1 LTSADGLAGRNV
13 LVTGARGFIGANLRH
28 ALNAVGA
35 HITATSRS
43 PYEEPGA
50 TWRVADLST
59 PEAAMQLVDEA
70 RADVVFH
77 LSGYVTTARAVE
89 NVLPATQANFL
100 DALNLMIAAN
110 ARPGC
115 RLVLANSLEEPSDQE
130 AGAAPSSPYAAAKY
144 ASTSYARMF
153 HALYGTPIAIARI
166 SMGYGPRQSDLK
178 KLVPYL
184 CLSALRGEEPALSS
198 GARTC
203 DWVFADDIIS
213 GLIAC
218 ALSDEAMGQVIDIAT
233 NEMASV
239 RQVAE
244 LIAEL
249 VPGAPPAQFGALQ
262 DRNLERLRPA
272 DVDFAYQRTGWRA
285 STLLREGLAATV
297 DYYRWAIG
305 QGLA

>member
-1 LTSADGLAGRNV
+1 MSLDGLAGKNV
-13 LVTGARGFIGANLRH
+13 LITGARGFIGTNLRH

-35 HITATSRS
+35 KITATSRA
-43 PYEEPGA
+43 PHAEPGA

-59 PEAAMQLVDEA
+59 PEAAGRLVDEA
-70 RADVVFH
+70 RADVIFH
-77 LSGYVTTARAVE
+77 LSGYVTTARPVE
-89 NVLPATQANFL
+89 NVIPATQANLL
-100 DALNLMIAAN
+100 DGLNLMIAAN

-115 RLVLANSLEEPSDQE
+115 RLVLANSLEEPSDEE
-130 AGAAPSSPYAAAKY
+130 AGAPPSSPYAAAKY

-166 SMGYGPRQSDLK
+166 AMGYGPRQSDLK

-184 CLSALRGEEPALSS
+184 CLSALRGEEAALSS

-213 GLIAC
+213 GLVAC
-218 ALSDEAMGQVIDIAT
+218 ALSDGAMGQVVDIAT

-244 LIAEL
+244 IIAEL
-249 VPGAPPAQFGALQ
+249 VPSAPAARFGALQ
-262 DRNLERLRPA
+262 DRSLERLRPA
-272 DVDFAYQRTGWRA
+272 DVDQAYQRTGWRA
-285 STLLREGLAATV
+285 STHLREGLAATV
-297 DYYRWAIG
+297 DYYRRAIAE
-305 QGLA
+305 GLA